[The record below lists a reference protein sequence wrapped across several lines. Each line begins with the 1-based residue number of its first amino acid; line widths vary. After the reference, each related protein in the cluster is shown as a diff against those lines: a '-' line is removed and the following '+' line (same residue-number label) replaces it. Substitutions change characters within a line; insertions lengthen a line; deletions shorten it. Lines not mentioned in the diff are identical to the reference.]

1 MKSDL
6 LLIVGKSSQ
15 NRNPEGF
22 RPRTN
27 GRTDGE
33 FGILECFDAR
43 TPDRSAENYI
53 AVVFGQPTSSK
64 PPCPFRLADGPAA
77 ASRAPAAW
85 FILISFGEG
94 SECAPYDCSPAG
106 TSAMTEE
113 DDIIFEK
120 ATQQLSWIDTLK
132 WKKSK
137 GRNRVR
143 CRRVPVAE

>member
-33 FGILECFDAR
+33 FGILECFGAR
-43 TPDRSAENYI
+43 TRDRSAENYI
-53 AVVFGQPTSSK
+53 AVVFGQPNFIEAALPRSVWRTAQLL
-64 PPCPFRLADGPAA
+64 PPP
-77 ASRAPAAW
+77 PAAW

-94 SECAPYDCSPAG
+94 SECCAVRSLACAG
-106 TSAMTEE
+106 
-113 DDIIFEK
+113 
-120 ATQQLSWIDTLK
+120 
-132 WKKSK
+132 
-137 GRNRVR
+137 R
-143 CRRVPVAE
+143 PP